1 MSTNEQDIRVDIL
14 NALLTTPHRDLQKIW
29 PVHEE
34 LIGKDPRFYVRLA
47 AWYSDHGDVRDHKE
61 MFVVALALSEFEGHR
76 DVGLA
81 LLRQFPPY
89 EVLRVVDFIG
99 GRKTT
104 RAARKGDEQK
114 ALKGASKRTRQNI
127 ARRLFGPAPAET
139 VSAEAAPTEPG
150 KITEEFGLFRN
161 IPRTMKTEVG
171 RYLAEREAD
180 PEWFDGCVLTAQG
193 DEAAVRTVA
202 RSPGRA
208 RAEDPVREGP
218 ARGESAVR
226 AADVGRGQEPGRA
239 GPGDRRASD
248 SVSCGSHGG
257 SSDDTHGV
265 GGSDRADEPSG
276 IDQQPGALRRRGAL
290 DVPEIKTLVE
300 AKLTEAK
307 TAGRVN
313 ALKAGRA
320 IEAAGVSDD
329 LRKQLEEVADTQIK
343 ARGRISRPTTLLVD
357 KSSSMHEAIELGKRI
372 GSMVS
377 AICESELYVYAF
389 DTIAHEI
396 TAKGKSMADWERAFQ
411 GITAGGS
418 TSCGVALKYLERRGQ
433 HVEQVVLISD
443 EEQNTP
449 PTFVDALRDY
459 GKARHVQPSVVIV
472 RTPGGCD
479 HVEKECRR
487 ENIPVDV
494 FQFSGDY
501 YSLPNLVPMLARPS
515 RLELLMEIMDY
526 PLPQRKTA

>member
-1 MSTNEQDIRVDIL
+1 M
-14 NALLTTPHRDLQKIW
+14 
-29 PVHEE
+29 
-34 LIGKDPRFYVRLA
+34 
-47 AWYSDHGDVRDHKE
+47 
-61 MFVVALALSEFEGHR
+61 
-76 DVGLA
+76 
-81 LLRQFPPY
+81 
-89 EVLRVVDFIG
+89 
-99 GRKTT
+99 
-104 RAARKGDEQK
+104 
-114 ALKGASKRTRQNI
+114 
-127 ARRLFGPAPAET
+127 
-139 VSAEAAPTEPG
+139 
-150 KITEEFGLFRN
+150 
-161 IPRTMKTEVG
+161 
-171 RYLAEREAD
+171 
-180 PEWFDGCVLTAQG
+180 
-193 DEAAVRTVA
+193 
-202 RSPGRA
+202 
-208 RAEDPVREGP
+208 
-218 ARGESAVR
+218 
-226 AADVGRGQEPGRA
+226 
-239 GPGDRRASD
+239 
-248 SVSCGSHGG
+248 
-257 SSDDTHGV
+257 
-265 GGSDRADEPSG
+265 
-276 IDQQPGALRRRGAL
+276 
-290 DVPEIKTLVE
+290 PEIKTLVE

-313 ALKAGRA
+313 AALKAGRA

-396 TAKGKSMADWERAFQ
+396 TAKGKSMADWEAHFQ

-418 TSCGVALKYLERRGQ
+418 TSCGVALEYLERRGQ